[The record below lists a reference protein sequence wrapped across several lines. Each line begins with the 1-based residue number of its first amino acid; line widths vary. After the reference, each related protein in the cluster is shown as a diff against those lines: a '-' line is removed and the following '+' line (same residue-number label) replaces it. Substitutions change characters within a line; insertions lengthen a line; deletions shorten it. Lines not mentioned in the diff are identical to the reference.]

1 MTPEKTDLIE
11 VRQQL
16 NLYPETLLYLLL
28 SPGNQVLISTP
39 SWAPW
44 PEVLDFTPWPRIL
57 CPPIYTCDLLFMTT
71 EPTLDLRHLLMDI
84 CFNRPGVTRD
94 VLQTPSS
101 LINSF
106 NESSFSSHSSKHH
119 YSQTIRAMD
128 LDFLANIH
136 RPMCVMCHM
145 SRVTCHMSHTTGQ
158 VLHITCRFGNCK
170 KI

>member
-101 LINSF
+101 LINLVTDPLPPVPLRRRLAQTVKDIA
-106 NESSFSSHSSKHH
+106 SSR
-119 YSQTIRAMD
+119 Q
-128 LDFLANIH
+128 
-136 RPMCVMCHM
+136 
-145 SRVTCHMSHTTGQ
+145 
-158 VLHITCRFGNCK
+158 
-170 KI
+170 